1 MKIAMIRMKNIF
13 RPFLAGLFFLT
24 AFFCKES
31 LKTNLQLEP
40 NSKTIMVYLK
50 DNPSYSVLVEALE
63 KTKLSETLNL
73 YGTVTLFAPTNDAF
87 TKLLKRKKVASIDDL
102 KTEELSSIL
111 TYHLYG
117 KTYLSSYFISGSL
130 GTTTIEGDFIQMDIT
145 NGVKN
150 TVLNGSVKVDSID
163 IPVTNGVIHV
173 INDVLEPPS
182 LTLYGWLK
190 TQPQYSVMVEAFEKT
205 GNDTSILNKVAYDP
219 LNLNSGKPSV
229 KWRTVF
235 LETNDVLKKAGIN
248 SFDDLA
254 RKYSNTYNTTKSYTS
269 PTDSLNLFV
278 RYHSLERKYFLSDVK
293 NDYIETFNKGAYLIF
308 NTKPGISINYQKKIE
323 SVTLNPVTGKNDT
336 IFSYP
341 KVTMALD
348 QSNRITKNGIV
359 HSIESVMNIFTPP
372 AVLLVCRFAGE
383 PDDRMITLPGGE
395 TKNVTDLFDAI
406 NNDPVSQANVWWLKW
421 EGNMSGIIT
430 SAWPANVFLDYCVV
444 FNNNASSYSIELTT
458 KPVFKGTYSIW
469 ITCRR
474 TNNLNYFVQYYWDD
488 QKLGDLI
495 DMTKSPDAYG
505 NAVCGTDCKNIR
517 QIGVKKFT
525 EMSSHKFKLYIPNPG
540 TNYTAWYTL
549 ELRPIK

>member
-1 MKIAMIRMKNIF
+1 MIKMKNIF
-13 RPFLAGLFFLT
+13 RILLVGLFVLT
-24 AFFCKES
+24 LFYCKEA
-31 LKTNLQLEP
+31 LKTNLQLER
-40 NSKTIMVYLK
+40 NNKTIMVYLRS
-50 DNPSYSVLVEALE
+50 NPAYSMLVEALD
-63 KTKLSETLNL
+63 KAQLSEKLNL

-87 TKLLKRKKVASIDDL
+87 AKLLQRKNV
-102 KTEELSSIL
+102 SSIAEL
-111 TYHLYG
+111 QLEDLSAILNYHLYA
-117 KTYLSSYFISGSL
+117 KTFSSSYFISGSL
-130 GTTTIEGDFIQMDIT
+130 GTTTIEGDFIQMDIS

-150 TVLNGSVKVDSID
+150 TLLNGSVKVDSVD
-163 IPVTNGVIHV
+163 IPVTNGIVHV
-173 INDVLEPPS
+173 IDDVLEPPS

-190 TQPQYSVMVEAFEKT
+190 TQTQYSIMVEAFEKT
-205 GNDTSILNKVAYDP
+205 GNDTSILNKVVYDP

-254 RKYSNTYNTTKSYTS
+254 RKFSNSYNTTKSYS
-269 PTDSLNLFV
+269 NPADSLNLFV
-278 RYHSLERKYFLSDVK
+278 RYHCLERKYFLSDVK

-308 NTKPGISINYQKKIE
+308 NTKPGISINSYKKIE
-323 SVTLNPVTGKNDT
+323 SVTPNPATGKNDT
-336 IFSYP
+336 IFSNP

-348 QSNRITKNGIV
+348 QSNRIAKNGIV
-359 HSIESVMNIFTPP
+359 HSIESVMSIYTPP

-383 PDDRMITLPGGE
+383 PDDRMITLPSGE
-395 TKNVTDLFDAI
+395 TKNVTDLFDQI

-421 EGNMSGIIT
+421 EGNMTGTIT

-444 FNNNASSYSIELTT
+444 VNSNASSYSIELTT

-474 TNNLNYFVQYYWDD
+474 STNLNYFVQYYWDD

-525 EMSSHKFKLYIPNPG
+525 EMASHKFKLYMPNPG